1 LDRRNGLTINRGHK
15 ELLIQSMHVLSVWIR
30 SLECTSGRSAQLD
43 NHCQHCM
50 PMFAVHLRTLG
61 LDHSWHYSL
70 FYFFEKLPR
79 YFNSFINKS
88 TRPNDLG
95 TTAVCLSI
103 LSFLV
108 NVNMSWKRKERI
120 MSWLKRNQE
129 YQNRYCNSQKKSN
142 LGACPV
148 LSVFFNKLELPM
160 KD

>member
-15 ELLIQSMHVLSVWIR
+15 ELPIYGPCVICVDKNLRMHLPGVH
-30 SLECTSGRSAQLD
+30 TD
-43 NHCQHCM
+43 NHCQYCM
-50 PMFAVHLRTLG
+50 PLFAVHLRTLG
-61 LDHSWHYSL
+61 LDNSWHHSL
-70 FYFFEKLPR
+70 FYFFEKLRR

-88 TRPNDLG
+88 TRPNDSG